1 VSADTA
7 REHDERLRRPLAFNG
22 CLNPVFT
29 VLKNCKFQ
37 AFLHG
42 RINGVEIVAP

>member
-1 VSADTA
+1 MSGSALSLHLT
-7 REHDERLRRPLAFNG
+7 G

-37 AFLHG
+37 AFLRD